1 MVHRQELKSQE
12 DDFSMEAL
20 HKNGI
25 VVAEV
30 LQDRLMWLENFW
42 LWATFLGDPKSVF
55 CMFFPVAYFLNQKV
69 GVAVLWIALISEW
82 LNLVFKWF
90 LFGERPYWWMHES
103 GALSKYGLI
112 VRQFPSTCE
121 TGPGSPSGHC
131 MITGAA
137 LWPVLIAS
145 SKYLWQRSQSRLV
158 WLVTIKLYFVFMLAV
173 GLSRVFILAHFPHQV
188 LAGIV
193 AGIVLGHVLS
203 RNIPD
208 EKEFRFYVIAST
220 VLLVGASFL
229 YWSMIGIGIDPS
241 WSIRFASKWCSNPKW
256 VRLDTMP
263 FSSVTRCAG
272 NALGLGLTVHSP
284 LYREVKQQIFKGRD
298 CVRCMG
304 LSVALLHT
312 LDYIPLPTS
321 FNMLFYILN
330 FMKNAVYPLIVIAIV
345 PGVMKSLNRGESTP
359 KCE

>member
-1 MVHRQELKSQE
+1 
-12 DDFSMEAL
+12 MEAL

-42 LWATFLGDPKSVF
+42 L
-55 CMFFPVAYFLNQKV
+55 
-69 GVAVLWIALISEW
+69 
-82 LNLVFKWF
+82 F